1 MLFVSAKVS
10 QLSLL
15 PQGKPESK
23 ERVQRMVDQMDL
35 EGFGNCTNTGAC
47 EVECPK
53 GISLTNIAR
62 MNREF
67 MKSSLS

>member
-1 MLFVSAKVS
+1 MLQHVKTRQQCYLYLQVS

-35 EGFGNCTNTGAC
+35 KDLATAQIQELVRLSA
-47 EVECPK
+47 
-53 GISLTNIAR
+53 L
-62 MNREF
+62 RE
-67 MKSSLS
+67 SA